1 MPLASTVLQERCCLP
16 PLPSTPLLVHD
27 DDADRDGGGPT
38 VYLNFSGGALFVL
51 LKNGDE
57 GDYTINSVGCGDL
70 NGSIVVVVVFFVTTN
85 VCKTG
90 TLQPKKKDEMKAKCG
105 KKGLR

>member
-1 MPLASTVLQERCCLP
+1 M
-16 PLPSTPLLVHD
+16 HD

-70 NGSIVVVVVFFVTTN
+70 NGSIVVVVVFLLPRTCVKREHCSQRRRT
-85 VCKTG
+85 K
-90 TLQPKKKDEMKAKCG
+90 
-105 KKGLR
+105 